1 MPKNLKRY
9 RTNIFNVS
17 HVKRTPISTFV
28 PFRFNSLIRAFK
40 VFQVFK
46 KLCQNCFYKIDL

>member
-9 RTNIFNVS
+9 KTNIFNVS
-17 HVKRTPISTFV
+17 HVKRASISTFV
-28 PFRFNSLIRAFK
+28 PFRLNSLIRAFK
-40 VFQVFK
+40 VFQLFK